1 MMGRTLFPG
10 AAMRKRNQKPTILIV
25 DDEPDS
31 REALG
36 QVMQGEGYRVLSAG
50 DGVEALEAV
59 AAHDVDL
66 VLMDLQMPRM
76 NGEEACR
83 RLKGD
88 PRTRLIPV
96 VMHTGVNE
104 LGSRLRAHDQ
114 DADDYLLKGSSMA
127 ELKARVRSLL
137 RLKRYTDDLESA
149 AAVLTTVA
157 RIVER
162 RDHYVR
168 EHCKEVSEICT
179 KLGLRL
185 GLDADTLARLQ
196 LGATFHDIGKIVI
209 GDAILQKQGP
219 LDEAERG
226 VMMTHAAIGSD
237 LVEPMRSL
245 SDVAPL
251 IRHHHEKLD
260 GSPRRPE
267 GRADQPGGAGADR
280 GRHLP
285 GAGLGTAL
293 QEGLQRRQGHQH
305 PPGRGGQGLVG
316 RRGGGGPGRPGG
328 GGRSGRRR
336 HRLDPFI
343 AAFFET
349 NCIFDSPF
357 PLKIRK
363 PKTTYE

>member
-1 MMGRTLFPG
+1 
-10 AAMRKRNQKPTILIV
+10 MRKRSQQSTILIV

-31 REALG
+31 RDALG
-36 QVMQGEGYRVLSAG
+36 QVMQGEGYAVLRAA

-59 AAHDVDL
+59 AAHSVDL

-76 NGEEACR
+76 DGAEACR
-83 RLKGD
+83 RLKAD
-88 PRTRLIPV
+88 PRSRLIPV

-104 LGSRLRAHDQ
+104 LDSRVRAHDH

-137 RLKRYTDDLESA
+137 RLKLYTDDLESA

-185 GLDADTLARLQ
+185 GLDTDTLARLQ

-245 SDVAPL
+245 ADVAPL

-260 GSPRRPE
+260 GTGYPDGLKGRQISLEVRVLTVADIFQALVSERPYK
-267 GRADQPGGAGADR
+267 
-280 GRHLP
+280 
-285 GAGLGTAL
+285 
-293 QEGLQRRQGHQH
+293 
-305 PPGRGGQGLVG
+305 
-316 RRGGGGPGRPGG
+316 
-328 GGRSGRRR
+328 
-336 HRLDPFI
+336 
-343 AAFFET
+343 AAFSADKAIAILRAEAAKGWWDT
-349 NCIFDSPF
+349 VVVEALADLVAAGQVGPAA
-357 PLKIRK
+357 LV
-363 PKTTYE
+363 

>member
-1 MMGRTLFPG
+1 M
-10 AAMRKRNQKPTILIV
+10 RNQSKMQTVLVV

-31 REALG
+31 LNALR
-36 QVMQGEGYRVLSAG
+36 QVMEGEGYHVLSAG
-50 DGVEALEAV
+50 DGVEALETV

-66 VLMDLQMPRM
+66 VLLDLQMPRM

-83 RLKGD
+83 RLKSD
-88 PRTRLIPV
+88 PHTRLIPV
-96 VMHTGVNE
+96 VMHTGVSA
-104 LGSRLRAHDQ
+104 LGSRLRAHEH
-114 DADDYLLKGSSMA
+114 DADDYLLKGSSIA
-127 ELKARVRSLL
+127 ELKARIRSLL

-162 RDHYVR
+162 RDHYVQ

-185 GLDADTLARLQ
+185 GLDADTLSRLQ

-209 GDAILQKQGP
+209 EDAILQKKGP
-219 LDEAERG
+219 LDDAERR

-260 GSPRRPE
+260 GTGYPDGLKDAQISLEVRVLTVADIFQALVSERPYKAAFPAE
-267 GRADQPGGAGADR
+267 KAVSILRAEAAKGWWDTR
-280 GRHLP
+280 VVE
-285 GAGLGTAL
+285 AL
-293 QEGLQRRQGHQH
+293 A
-305 PPGRGGQGLVG
+305 GLVG
-316 RRGGGGPGRPGG
+316 EGAVGRP
-328 GGRSGRRR
+328 
-336 HRLDPFI
+336 
-343 AAFFET
+343 AT
-349 NCIFDSPF
+349 V
-357 PLKIRK
+357 
-363 PKTTYE
+363 

>member
-1 MMGRTLFPG
+1 MPRHSRPATVLV
-10 AAMRKRNQKPTILIV
+10 V
-25 DDEPDS
+25 DDESDS
-31 REALG
+31 LDALR
-36 QVMQGEGYRVLSAG
+36 QVMEGEGYHVLCAA

-66 VLMDLQMPRM
+66 VLLDLQMPRM
-76 NGEEACR
+76 NGEEACH
-83 RLKGD
+83 RLKAD

-96 VMHTGVNE
+96 VMHTGVNI
-104 LGSRLRAHDQ
+104 LGSRLRAHEQ
-114 DADDYLLKGSSMA
+114 DADDYLLKGSSIA

-162 RDHYVR
+162 RDHYVQ

-179 KLGLRL
+179 KLGQKL
-185 GLDADTLARLQ
+185 GLDGDTLARLQ

-209 GDAILQKQGP
+209 EDAILQKKGA
-219 LDEAERG
+219 LDETERG

-260 GSPRRPE
+260 GTGYPDGLTAEQISLEVRVLTVADIFQALVSERPYKKAFPTDKAISIL
-267 GRADQPGGAGADR
+267 RAEAAKGWWDSSVVEA
-280 GRHLP
+280 L
-285 GAGLGTAL
+285 AGLVAAG
-293 QEGLQRRQGHQH
+293 E
-305 PPGRGGQGLVG
+305 V
-316 RRGGGGPGRPGG
+316 GGGV
-328 GGRSGRRR
+328 
-336 HRLDPFI
+336 
-343 AAFFET
+343 T
-349 NCIFDSPF
+349 V
-357 PLKIRK
+357 
-363 PKTTYE
+363 

>member
-1 MMGRTLFPG
+1 
-10 AAMRKRNQKPTILIV
+10 V
-25 DDEPDS
+25 
-31 REALG
+31 
-36 QVMQGEGYRVLSAG
+36 AG
-50 DGVEALEAV
+50 
-59 AAHDVDL
+59 HDVDL

-83 RLKGD
+83 RLKSD

-104 LGSRLRAHDQ
+104 LGSRLRAHEQ

-179 KLGLRL
+179 KLGVRL
-185 GLDADTLARLQ
+185 GLDTDTLARLQ

-209 GDAILQKQGP
+209 ADAILQKQGP

-260 GSPRRPE
+260 GTGYPDGLKASQISLEVRVLTVADIFQALVSERPYKKAFSADKAISIL
-267 GRADQPGGAGADR
+267 RAEAAKGWWDDAVVGALAA
-280 GRHLP
+280 LVA
-285 GAGLGTAL
+285 AGEVA
-293 QEGLQRRQGHQH
+293 
-305 PPGRGGQGLVG
+305 V
-316 RRGGGGPGRPGG
+316 
-328 GGRSGRRR
+328 
-336 HRLDPFI
+336 
-343 AAFFET
+343 
-349 NCIFDSPF
+349 
-357 PLKIRK
+357 
-363 PKTTYE
+363 

>member
-1 MMGRTLFPG
+1 MRRTS
-10 AAMRKRNQKPTILIV
+10 QKPTVLVV

-36 QVMQGEGYRVLSAG
+36 QVMQGEGYTVLSAG
-50 DGVEALEAV
+50 DGVEALETV
-59 AAHDVDL
+59 AGHDVDL

-83 RLKGD
+83 RLKSD

-104 LGSRLRAHDQ
+104 LGSRLRAHEQ

-179 KLGLRL
+179 KLGVRL
-185 GLDADTLARLQ
+185 GLDTDTLARLQ

-209 GDAILQKQGP
+209 ADAILQKQGP

-226 VMMTHAAIGSD
+226 VMMTHAAIGGD

-245 SDVAPL
+245 ADVAPL

-260 GSPRRPE
+260 GTGYPDGLKASQISLEVRVLTVADIFQALVSERPYKKAFSADKAISIL
-267 GRADQPGGAGADR
+267 RAEAAKGWWDDAVVGALAA
-280 GRHLP
+280 LVA
-285 GAGLGTAL
+285 AGEVA
-293 QEGLQRRQGHQH
+293 
-305 PPGRGGQGLVG
+305 V
-316 RRGGGGPGRPGG
+316 
-328 GGRSGRRR
+328 
-336 HRLDPFI
+336 
-343 AAFFET
+343 
-349 NCIFDSPF
+349 
-357 PLKIRK
+357 
-363 PKTTYE
+363 

>member
-1 MMGRTLFPG
+1 MSRQNRQATV
-10 AAMRKRNQKPTILIV
+10 LIV
-25 DDEPDS
+25 DDEPDI

-36 QVMQGEGYRVLSAG
+36 QVMQGEGYTVLRAG
-50 DGVEALEAV
+50 DGLEALETV
-59 AAHDVDL
+59 AAHEVDL
-66 VLMDLQMPRM
+66 VLLDLQMPRM
-76 NGEEACR
+76 NGEETCR
-83 RLKGD
+83 RLKSD

-96 VMHTGVNE
+96 VMHTGVSE
-104 LGSRLRAHDQ
+104 LDARLRAHEHN
-114 DADDYLLKGSSMA
+114 ADDYLLKGSSIV

-149 AAVLTTVA
+149 AAVLSTVA

-179 KLGLRL
+179 KLGQQL

-219 LDEAERG
+219 LDDAERG

-260 GSPRRPE
+260 GTGYPDGLKEAQISLEVRVLTVADIFQALVSDRPYKKAFP
-267 GRADQPGGAGADR
+267 ADQAISILRAEVAKGWWDGTVVEA
-280 GRHLP
+280 L
-285 GAGLGTAL
+285 AGLVASGA
-293 QEGLQRRQGHQH
+293 
-305 PPGRGGQGLVG
+305 VG
-316 RRGGGGPGRPGG
+316 
-328 GGRSGRRR
+328 
-336 HRLDPFI
+336 
-343 AAFFET
+343 
-349 NCIFDSPF
+349 N
-357 PLKIRK
+357 K
-363 PKTTYE
+363 PAV